1 MAAAGVLFGLAV
13 VTRHAIQFLPL
24 AILVVAVA
32 VPVRLGRGWGA
43 GAAAALAFALAATP
57 LPGALFARNA
67 ALFETPAL
75 TAQTGNHLLNW
86 VVPEVRFAADGTLP
100 NRTRAEN
107 AGKLDAHLAARGL
120 AADDMNAFEINRE
133 MAALAR
139 VELASL
145 PASAF
150 VEAWAVGAATN
161 LAAPPVISDARV
173 RALPKPSFAETTG
186 GSFTE
191 RLRTFLFADMGAYQ
205 GIVLAGLVFMAIAG
219 LLELWGFA
227 RLAAG
232 WPWIAALAAGL
243 VLYTLLVTG
252 PVGAPKYRMP
262 IEPVLITLVAI
273 ALVDLAERLRRRQ
286 A

>member
-1 MAAAGVLFGLAV
+1 
-13 VTRHAIQFLPL
+13 
-24 AILVVAVA
+24 
-32 VPVRLGRGWGA
+32 
-43 GAAAALAFALAATP
+43 
-57 LPGALFARNA
+57 
-67 ALFETPAL
+67 
-75 TAQTGNHLLNW
+75 

-100 NRTRAEN
+100 NSTRAEN
-107 AGKLDAHLAARGL
+107 AGKLDAYLAAQGL
-120 AADDMNAFEINRE
+120 AAGDMNAFEINRE

-150 VEAWAVGAATN
+150 VKAWAVGAATN

-173 RALPKPSFAETTG
+173 RALPKPSFAETAG
-186 GSFTE
+186 AGFIE
-191 RLRTFLFADMGAYQ
+191 RVRTFLFADMGAYQ
-205 GIVLAGLVFMAIAG
+205 GIVLAGLVFMALAG

-262 IEPVLITLVAI
+262 IEPVLITLVAV
-273 ALVDLAERLRRRQ
+273 ALVDIAERLRRRRVQ
-286 A
+286 PG